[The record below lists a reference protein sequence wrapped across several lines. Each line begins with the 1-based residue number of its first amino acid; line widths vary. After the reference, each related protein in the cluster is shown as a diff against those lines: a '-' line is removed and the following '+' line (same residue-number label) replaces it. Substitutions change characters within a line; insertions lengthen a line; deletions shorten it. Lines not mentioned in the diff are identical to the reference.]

1 MKHTSPYGHAL
12 QFASALLGAALALC
26 LLVPASASAQQSDQ
40 SAASQQDQKCTFVD
54 GECVPNYVYVPDF
67 MSQADLKKAIDE
79 HSPDIVIVDTS
90 DPELYKAQHIP
101 GAIDFPYAKN
111 IAAPVPLPRDKTLV
125 LYCECNNDEDST
137 DVAQQLSLLSYN
149 KVKVLKGG
157 WFKWV
162 DLKYPTVTSDADAD
176 AKPAK

>member
-1 MKHTSPYGHAL
+1 MKYTSSYSNTL
-12 QFASALLGAALALC
+12 QLVPALLGAALALC
-26 LLVPASASAQQSDQ
+26 LLAPVGAFAQ
-40 SAASQQDQKCTFVD
+40 AAPQQDDQKCTFVD

-67 MSQADLKKAIDE
+67 MSPADLKKAIDE
-79 HSPDIVIVDTS
+79 HSSDIVIVDTS

-111 IAAPVPLPRDKTLV
+111 IAAPLPLPRDKTLV

-137 DVAQQLSLLSYN
+137 DIAQQLSLLSYN

-162 DLKYPTVTSDADAD
+162 DLKYPTVTSDSDDD
-176 AKPAK
+176 AKPAAK